1 VNKIRIV
8 FTATMSAGKTTCI
21 NAFLGTE
28 LLHSANE
35 ATTATVTEIHS
46 SNVEMVRAFDSN
58 KAIVKEVHALTA
70 EMLKVLNQSQQVQ
83 EILVKGKFNFSENL
97 VLIDTPGPN
106 NSRDTNHKNLAYEFI
121 EESNFDFLV
130 YIINATQPFINDD
143 VQYLKFI
150 QKKVQHQKIIFLVN
164 KIDEFDIENESIS
177 SFINNLTSYLKDLG
191 FLQPIIFTISAYR
204 SLLIKKFTKQEKL
217 SRKERRE
224 LFSFLEDDNIFFDYG
239 LIPFPIETIN
249 HIKCQK
255 RFEDLDEDFQDYD
268 YLNQIYC
275 NTGFQYFE
283 FYIKDQIFRLNK

>member
-1 VNKIRIV
+1 MAQFILKITDSEEG
-8 FTATMSAGKTTCI
+8 FTCEVARNGFDAKFADLIGGTTI
-21 NAFLGTE
+21 A
-28 LLHSANE
+28 
-35 ATTATVTEIHS
+35 
-46 SNVEMVRAFDSN
+46 
-58 KAIVKEVHALTA
+58 EV
-70 EMLKVLNQSQQVQ
+70 MLYGL
-83 EILVKGKFNFSENL
+83 
-97 VLIDTPGPN
+97 
-106 NSRDTNHKNLAYEFI
+106 
-121 EESNFDFLV
+121 
-130 YIINATQPFINDD
+130 
-143 VQYLKFI
+143 
-150 QKKVQHQKIIFLVN
+150 QKML
-164 KIDEFDIENESIS
+164 IDEFDIENESIS

-275 NTGFQYFE
+275 NTGFPYFE